1 MKRRHLH
8 FVIASLS
15 LFLAIAVLLLIV
27 TFRNG
32 SSSNSFGIE
41 FGDDADTTRC
51 NINAQIARDLSRS
64 DLLFIA
70 DQQEFPELSR
80 LTIADFLDY
89 WSEARTDRFDT
100 VLRGLEKITLILNI
114 DSLTLTHANTYME
127 SWDYRDIA
135 IASNLCDSTFT
146 TADLEFY
153 WRLGNVRH
161 RLSAAKVRDAWWN
174 NAVFELVPMPS
185 HCGGDFQSHSTNA
198 VSLAVDLRDYR
209 SSHPD
214 ERIIAFFDAPLLY
227 RRLPAYYGKP
237 LMATSM
243 LRELESDSGQNAK
256 YTTIAQ
262 SDRNHWPF
270 SFMRGIP
277 ECDFVLLS
285 SSLENTAIYSEL
297 PPIFQFD
304 LLVLRNCPPDLHLPI
319 SAIPSMN
326 VAKAVV
332 DWMPNLTDTTQTET
346 WSAMLTYLDAI
357 SGATPLRVNSH
368 DRTAM
373 REACIQWQKW
383 SDTARVDVVE
393 EISSLRIWTRLIDKI
408 AGASNLV
415 ARHYDETLM
424 SILPGA
430 PALDVRF
437 ETPTKAERAAQL
449 RGYLSRNRDKIVVR
463 MLINVLWVG
472 DPEEKRSA
480 LSALS
485 RDTGMQFHT
494 AAEWSQWYR
503 DGRPD
508 EW

>member
-15 LFLAIAVLLLIV
+15 LLLTIAVLLLIV
-27 TFRNG
+27 TYRNG
-32 SSSNSFGIE
+32 SSNNSFGIE
-41 FGDDADTTRC
+41 LEDDSDTSRC
-51 NINAQIARDLSRS
+51 NINAQIARDLAAS

-70 DQQEFPELSR
+70 DQREFPEMCR
-80 LTIADFLDY
+80 TTIADFLDY
-89 WSEARTDRFDT
+89 WSEARTDKFDT

-114 DSLTLTHANTYME
+114 DSTTLSLAGNYME

-135 IASNLCDSTFT
+135 VPMNFSDSAFT

-153 WRLGNVRH
+153 WHLGNVQH
-161 RLSAAKVRDAWWN
+161 RLSAARVRDAWWN
-174 NAVFELVPMPS
+174 NVEFKIEPIPN
-185 HCGGDFQSHSTNA
+185 HCGGDFTSDSTNA
-198 VSLAVDLRDYR
+198 VRLAENIRDYR
-209 SSHPD
+209 SSHPN
-214 ERIIAFFDAPLLY
+214 ESIIAFFDAPLLY

-243 LRELESDSGQNAK
+243 LRDLESDSGQNAK
-256 YTTIAQ
+256 YTTVAQ
-262 SDRNHWPF
+262 ADRNDWPF

-285 SSLENTAIYSEL
+285 SSLENAAIYSEL
-297 PPIFQFD
+297 PPVFQFD
-304 LLVLRNCPPDLHLPI
+304 LLVLRSCPPDLHLPI

-326 VAKAVV
+326 VARAVV
-332 DWMPNLTDTTQTET
+332 NWMPTLIDSSQSES
-346 WSAMLTYLDAI
+346 WLAMTTYLDAV
-357 SGATPLRVNSH
+357 SGSTPLRINWR
-368 DRTAM
+368 DRTAI
-373 REACIQWQKW
+373 RQACTQWQTW
-383 SDTARVDVVE
+383 VDTTHTNVVD
-393 EISSLRIWTRLIDKI
+393 EISSLHIWTRLIDKI

-415 ARHYDETLM
+415 SRHYDETLL

-472 DPEEKRSA
+472 DSVEKRNA